1 MTTYLHKTITAP
13 TPQNEP
19 LRGKNMVK
27 NAAGGYVFAVNNF
40 TKLERFLVLGTEG
53 GTYYVGERKLTNEN
67 IDGVIAAIKEDGVRA
82 VHTIRDFSVDGRIP
96 KESTALFS
104 LALCFAHGDLLA
116 RQMAE
121 QAFNDIVR
129 TGRHILEFVSYMD
142 ELRSWGRLVRR
153 AVGNWYMRKPPN
165 GIAFDTLKYRNRSKW
180 SHRDVL
186 RSAHIKPREGYDPLF
201 KYLVKGYNEIPST
214 EWLPNIVN
222 VFEEVQKISQSDS
235 DIRTIVKEVSDLI
248 RRQKLPREMIPSEL
262 LKNVEI
268 WDALSE
274 SMPPMA
280 LIRNLANLTRLG
292 VIKPMSPKVS
302 DVVARLT
309 DETELKKARIHPLN
323 ALNAQMNYR
332 AGYSART
339 GEHWDPIAQI
349 TSALEQ
355 TFYKSFK
362 YVESSGKRLYLAVD
376 VSGSMARGSIAGIPG
391 FTPCMAAAT
400 MALTLAKSE
409 PNYYIRGFASKN
421 RGTYW
426 RRTNEG
432 NFMIDLDITDADTL
446 DSASKKAIMN
456 NFGMTDA
463 ALPMLD
469 ALEKN
474 LEVDAFVVL
483 TDGESW
489 KGEIHAVEALR
500 KYRKST
506 GIPAK
511 LVAMAFTATNYS
523 LADPTDAGMLDV
535 VGYDAN
541 APKIVSDFVTN

>member
-1 MTTYLHKTITAP
+1 MTD
-13 TPQNEP
+13 
-19 LRGKNMVK
+19 
-27 NAAGGYVFAVNNF
+27 
-40 TKLERFLVLGTEG
+40 
-53 GTYYVGERKLTNEN
+53 EN

-82 VHTIRDFSVDGRIP
+82 VHTIRDFSIDGRIP

-121 QAFNDIVR
+121 QVFNDVVR

-153 AVGNWYMRKPPN
+153 AVGNWYTRKPPN

-186 RSAHIKPREGYDPLF
+186 RSTHTKPSEGYEPLF
-201 KYLVKGYNEIPST
+201 KYLVKGYGEVPST
-214 EWLPNIVN
+214 KWLPQIVN
-222 VFEEVQKISQSDS
+222 VYEEVQQIAQSDS
-235 DIRTIVKEVSDLI
+235 DIRTIVKEISGLI
-248 RRQKLPREMIPSEL
+248 RDQNLPREMIPSEL

-292 VIKPMSPKVS
+292 VIKPMSSKVS
-302 DVVARLT
+302 DVVERLT
-309 DETELKKARIHPLN
+309 DEAALKKARIHPLN
-323 ALNAQMNYR
+323 VLNAQMAYR
-332 AGYSART
+332 AGYSPRT
-339 GEHWDPIAQI
+339 GERWDPVAQI
-349 TSALEQ
+349 TSALERA
-355 TFYKSFK
+355 FYKSFK
-362 YVESSGKRLYLAVD
+362 YVEPSGKRLYLAVD
-376 VSGSMARGSIAGIPG
+376 VSGSMAGGRVAGIPN

-409 PNYYIRGFASKN
+409 PNYYLRGFASKE
-421 RGTYW
+421 RQFW
-426 RRTNEG
+426 HRSNEG
-432 NFMIDLDITDADTL
+432 NYMIDLDINDTDTL
-446 DSASKKAIMN
+446 NSASKKAIMN
-456 NFGMTDA
+456 NFGMTDV

-469 ALEKN
+469 ALEKG

-489 KGEIHAVEALR
+489 RGDIHPVEALR
-500 KYRKST
+500 KYRKET

-511 LVAMAFTATNYS
+511 LVAMAFTATHYS
-523 LADPTDAGMLDV
+523 VADTSDAGMLDV

-541 APKIVSDFVTN
+541 APKIVSDFITN